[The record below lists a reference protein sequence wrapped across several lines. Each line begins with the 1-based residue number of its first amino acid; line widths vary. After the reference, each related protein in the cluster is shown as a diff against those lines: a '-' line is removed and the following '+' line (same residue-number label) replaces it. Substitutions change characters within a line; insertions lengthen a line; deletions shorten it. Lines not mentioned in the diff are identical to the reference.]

1 MELGP
6 NIQTVTTWYLYSSP
20 NLGMTLDVSQDFEPF
35 FQVNQKKTEWMSGS
49 DRFTESPKAEQGTPP
64 HPKPTHPTSAKES
77 ERLRPEGDV
86 FTSWRLKMAGKSSL
100 KTGPLWL
107 HDSDL
112 RLIWTNQK
120 RPQKVFALTNPFS
133 LLWTDRDWDPKKDL
147 KSMDQNQKNRNQ
159 RGESEMLQ
167 GFLVQDSNSWDKDQ
181 SASNSF
187 NQPQMAIS
195 SVQIFLES

>member
-35 FQVNQKKTEWMSGS
+35 FQANKKKTEWMSGS

-112 RLIWTNQK
+112 RLIWTNHKYQLYK
-120 RPQKVFALTNPFS
+120 RGHKRYLPSQTHFPCCELTEIGI
-133 LLWTDRDWDPKKDL
+133 L
-147 KSMDQNQKNRNQ
+147 K
-159 RGESEMLQ
+159 E
-167 GFLVQDSNSWDKDQ
+167 
-181 SASNSF
+181 
-187 NQPQMAIS
+187 I
-195 SVQIFLES
+195 